1 MSRKDA
7 RRPAVGHRA
16 PRSGQTPDVSRK
28 ALLVLL
34 LASLSV
40 ACVRT
45 PNAFSADRTAIITP
59 TTSTVP
65 GSGFDGMTL
74 SAECGTPE
82 NPTNLNAIEAVDQY
96 TVLFRLCNPDAA
108 FPSKLAFPSMGIQP
122 AEHLDSSAGA
132 PLDSPIGTGPY
143 QLAAWQ
149 PGAEIVMERFDQYWG
164 DPASAATLLFQW
176 QTDPAARLDALESG
190 LVDGFVVAEDDATD
204 LAEFNFLQARDLN
217 VLYLGLNRD
226 IAPMDNDGVRRAIAM
241 ALNKQALVDEHFPTG
256 TAVANQFIPPE
267 IFGYADAVTGIDF
280 DPQQAR
286 LSLDQ
291 AGLPDGFEITLS
303 YRDVPGSYLPD
314 PAAVAGD
321 IQRQLA
327 QVGIRVILANM
338 ESGAFLDAVDAGD
351 LPMYLLGWQTTYPDP
366 ANFLDFHFGV
376 EASGQFGAHFP
387 DLEETLAEAGLSS
400 DQAARGDL
408 YTQAAR
414 LINQYLPAIPI
425 AHGGAQIAFRADV
438 EGAHITPIG
447 TESFATMNP
456 GNRDS
461 LVWMQ
466 GSEPESLYCADEI
479 NRDAFRA
486 CGQMIETMIGYG
498 TDGGVVVPALAESY
512 GADRDGTAWTF
523 NLRQGV
529 KFHDGSNLD
538 ANDVVTSFI
547 AQWDASS
554 PLHVGRTGGF
564 VYFAILF
571 GGFLNTPVS

>member
-1 MSRKDA
+1 MNEVRGA
-7 RRPAVGHRA
+7 WCVVRRA
-16 PRSGQTPDVSRK
+16 T
-28 ALLVLL
+28 LVLL
-34 LASLSV
+34 AMSLV

-45 PNAFSADRTAIITP
+45 PNAFSAERTATIVP
-59 TTSTVP
+59 TASTVP
-65 GSGFDGMTL
+65 DSGFDRMAL
-74 SAECGTPE
+74 SSECGTSE

-96 TVLFRLCNPDAA
+96 TVVFRLCNPDAA
-108 FPSKLAFPSMGIQP
+108 FPSKMAFPSLGIQP

-143 QLAAWQ
+143 QLATWQ
-149 PGAEIVMERFDQYWG
+149 AGVEIVMERFDRYWG

-176 QTDPAARLDALESG
+176 PTDPAERLEALESG
-190 LVDGFVVAEDDATD
+190 SVDGFVVAEDDAAD
-204 LAEFNFLQARDLN
+204 LAEFNLLQARDLN

-226 IAPMDNDGVRRAIAM
+226 IAPLDNNGVRRAIAL

-256 TAVANQFIPPE
+256 AAVAHQFVPPE
-267 IFGYADAVTGIDF
+267 LFGYADDVTGIDF

-291 AGLPDGFEITLS
+291 AGLPDSFEITLG
-303 YRDVPGSYLPD
+303 YRDVPSPYLPE

-327 QVGIRVILANM
+327 EVGIRVNLANM
-338 ESGAFLDAVDAGD
+338 ESGAFLDAVDGGE

-376 EASGQFGAHFP
+376 QASGQFGAHFP
-387 DLEETLAEAGLSS
+387 DLEETLAEASSSS
-400 DQAARGDL
+400 DQVARGDL
-408 YTQAAR
+408 YRQAAR
-414 LINQYLPAIPI
+414 LINRYMPAIPI

-438 EGAHITPIG
+438 EGAHTTPIG

-466 GSEPESLYCADEI
+466 GSEPGSLYCADELT
-479 NRDAFRA
+479 RDAFRA
-486 CGQMIETMIGYG
+486 CGQMIETLVGYG
-498 TDGGVVVPALAESY
+498 TGGGVVVPALAESY
-512 GADRDGTAWTF
+512 TANMGGTTWTF

-529 KFHDGSNLD
+529 KFHDGSDLD
-538 ANDVVTSFI
+538 ANDVVTSFV

-571 GGFLNTPVS
+571 GGFLNTPAS